1 MKAIDYDNMSDDE
14 FAKMSEEFD
23 KKIDIF
29 LEKEDFY
36 NKYIAYFIAEE
47 YKEKLLPNTSLD
59 IMIKT
64 ALESVEVVRT
74 SKDKIKDHLK
84 NEYKLEII
92 DENNLTFKDL

>member
-1 MKAIDYDNMSDDE
+1 MNNIDYEKLNDE
-14 FAKMSEEFD
+14 EFHKMFEEFD

-47 YKEKLLPNTSLD
+47 YKEKLLPKTSLD

-74 SKDKIKDHLK
+74 SKDKIKEHLK

-92 DENNLTFKDL
+92 DENNLIFKEL

>member
-1 MKAIDYDNMSDDE
+1 MNNIDYEKLNDE
-14 FAKMSEEFD
+14 EFRKMFEEFD

-47 YKEKLLPNTSLD
+47 YKEKLLPKTSLD

-74 SKDKIKDHLK
+74 SKDKIKEHLK

-92 DENNLTFKDL
+92 DENNLIFKEL

>member
-1 MKAIDYDNMSDDE
+1 MNSIDYEKLNDE
-14 FAKMSEEFD
+14 EFHKMFEEFD

-74 SKDKIKDHLK
+74 SKDKIKEDLK

-92 DENNLTFKDL
+92 DENNLTFKEL